1 VIGSIN
7 SLGVFLE
14 YANIAHSDLKAS
26 VIGLGT
32 AFRGGITKDSPKTIE
47 AALDLGITLIDTA
60 EIYSDGLS
68 EKIVGEVMKG
78 RRDEVVLVS
87 KVSGDN
93 LRYNEVLRS
102 AEESLRRLD
111 TDFIDLYLV
120 HWPNPNV
127 PLKETMRAM
136 EKLVTEGKIRYIGVS
151 NFDVEQLKKANEELS
166 RCEVIANEVKYNLL
180 EREVEKEILPFCQ
193 KENITMLAYG
203 PLARGLLTGRFT
215 DAINIPDDDWR
226 CGDWFFEGDS
236 FKKGLDMVS
245 VLKEIGANYNK
256 TAGQVAI
263 NWLLG
268 KRTVFPIFG
277 ASNGEQVEE
286 NCGAADWRLDKNVR
300 ESFFFSGLE

>member
-1 VIGSIN
+1 M
-7 SLGVFLE
+7 E

-47 AALDLGITLIDTA
+47 TALDLGITLIDTA

-111 TDFIDLYLV
+111 TDVIDLYLV
-120 HWPNPNV
+120 HWPNTNV
-127 PLKETMRAM
+127 PLRETMHAM

-193 KENITMLAYG
+193 KEDIALLAYG

-226 CGDWFFEGDS
+226 SGDWFFEGDS
-236 FKKGLDMVS
+236 FKKGLDMVA

-286 NCGAADWRLDKNVR
+286 NCGAADWRLDKKAR
-300 ESFFFSGLE
+300 ENFSFSGLE